1 MKFINRIITRFYKLE
16 EDVLYLYDFRIFDKI
31 VGIFSIIWTFYIVWM
46 YQTVLLARPES
57 LYMPIYWFQKVFMP
71 TLPQPVYFYTV
82 VTLTILLLIL
92 NYFRQ
97 RVFHRILLFFLILW
111 LNALKWNY
119 NFASH
124 VGHIFVLTYFFS
136 IFLNFDKVENDVKGK
151 AVAAHWFHAGILLT
165 YTLAGV
171 WKFIGLFYKLFIE
184 TQKMSWLNEHAIE
197 LNAIVSK
204 RIHDEFPSSL
214 ILKLYAIPYIWEIL
228 TICIFFIQLFSIMGA
243 LNKRLSY
250 FFLAGLIIFHLYNS
264 VLNNTDFYVA
274 IITLIILFFP
284 YHRFRYVFDIFLTKN
299 TNDNN
304 AV

>member
-1 MKFINRIITRFYKLE
+1 MKYINKLISRFYKPE
-16 EDVLYLYDFRIFDKI
+16 EDVLYLYDFRVFDKI
-31 VGIFSIIWTFYIVWM
+31 VAVFSIIWTLYIVWL
-46 YQTVLLARPES
+46 YQNVLLPRPES

-71 TLPQPVYFYTV
+71 TLPSPVYFYTV
-82 VTLTILLLIL
+82 VILTLLLLVL
-92 NYFRQ
+92 NYVRQ
-97 RVFHRILLFFLILW
+97 HVYYRIILFLLILW

-119 NFASH
+119 NFVSH

-136 IFLNFDKVENDVKGK
+136 IFLNFDKGANDIRGK
-151 AVAAHWFHAGILLT
+151 AIAVHWFQAGILLT

-204 RIHDEFPSSL
+204 RIHDEFPSAF
-214 ILKLYAIPYIWEIL
+214 ILKLYAIPYVWEVL
-228 TICIFFIQLFSIMGA
+228 TVCIFFIQLFSILGA

-264 VLNNTDFYVA
+264 ILNNTDFYVA

-284 YHRFRYVFDIFLTKN
+284 YHKFKRIFNVFLKKDVQENK
-299 TNDNN
+299 
-304 AV
+304 VV